1 MKFLRVILVL
11 SLLAILPGLVLPDGI
26 WRDVA
31 FLAAILAVASGIIAL
46 RGAGRAQPPRTPR
59 PKRRRKGR
67 PIVVD
72 GSNVM
77 HWKDQVARL
86 DVLREVV
93 RVLDAQGYRPGV
105 VFDAN
110 AGYKLQGRY
119 LDDRP
124 LARMLGLPEDQV
136 LVVQKGSPAD
146 PVILQTARAL
156 GARIVTND
164 RYRDWAATYP
174 EVTQPGHL
182 VRGGYQDGRLVL
194 RLAAEAKA
202 KAA

>member
-1 MKFLRVILVL
+1 MVFLRVILGL
-11 SLLAILPGLVLPDGI
+11 SLLTILPGLVLPDGI

-31 FLAAILAVASGIIAL
+31 FLAAILAVASGIIVL
-46 RGAGRAQPPRTPR
+46 RGAERAQPPRTPR
-59 PKRRRKGR
+59 PKHRRKGR

-124 LARMLGLPEDQV
+124 LARLLGLPEDQV

-146 PVILQTARAL
+146 PVIL
-156 GARIVTND
+156 
-164 RYRDWAATYP
+164 
-174 EVTQPGHL
+174 
-182 VRGGYQDGRLVL
+182 
-194 RLAAEAKA
+194 
-202 KAA
+202 

>member
-1 MKFLRVILVL
+1 MVFLRVILGL
-11 SLLAILPGLVLPDGI
+11 SLLTILPGLVLPDGI

-31 FLAAILAVASGIIAL
+31 FLAAILAVASGIIVL

-59 PKRRRKGR
+59 PKHRRKGR

-124 LARMLGLPEDQV
+124 LARLLGLPEDQV

-146 PVILQTARAL
+146 PVIL
-156 GARIVTND
+156 
-164 RYRDWAATYP
+164 
-174 EVTQPGHL
+174 
-182 VRGGYQDGRLVL
+182 
-194 RLAAEAKA
+194 
-202 KAA
+202 

>member
-1 MKFLRVILVL
+1 MVFLRVILGL
-11 SLLAILPGLVLPDGI
+11 SLLAILPGLILPDGI
-26 WRDVA
+26 WRDIA
-31 FLAAILAVASGIIAL
+31 FLAAILAVASGIIVL
-46 RGAGRAQPPRTPR
+46 RGAKGGKPAATPGS
-59 PKRRRKGR
+59 RRRKKRR

-77 HWKDQVARL
+77 HWKDQVAQL

-124 LARMLGLPEDQV
+124 LAHLLGLPEDQV

-156 GARIVTND
+156 GAPIVTND

-174 EVTQPGHL
+174 EVDQPGHL
-182 VRGGYQDGRLVL
+182 IRGGFQDGRLVL
-194 RLAAEAKA
+194 RFSPDA